1 MKVIKMSVLLIKTM
15 LKSIAL
21 CEKPKGQLTEVQ
33 NYALT
38 PPPSPPAHRPPPT
51 TSNCGCRET
60 ELLEGMAGTG
70 RSTAELKLSV
80 SRLLPKDEKNVSQV
94 SSL

>member
-21 CEKPKGQLTEVQ
+21 FEKPKGQLTEVQ

-38 PPPSPPAHRPPPT
+38 PPPSPPRPPPT
-51 TSNCGCRET
+51 AHYKQLWMQGDRAPRGYGWDRE
-60 ELLEGMAGTG
+60 EH
-70 RSTAELKLSV
+70 
-80 SRLLPKDEKNVSQV
+80 SRT
-94 SSL
+94 